1 MALTKFNYNSF
12 NLTTA
17 ASKGLAFNSSA
28 NGFETAAEGSMTLIK
43 TLTASSSANLTFVH
57 GTSSVVLDST
67 YPVYLF
73 KFINMH
79 PASNG
84 AFQVNFRD
92 GGTDYDATKTSAG
105 FQAYHREDGSASLLG
120 YADSLDLAQ
129 DTGEQM
135 IAGGSVVNSND
146 NGVSGQLFLFNPSST
161 TFVKHYMTVANSFDT
176 SSPPYTQNQ
185 FSGGYCNTT
194 TAIDGVRFKFSSGN
208 TDSGT
213 IKLYGI
219 KDS

>member
-1 MALTKFNYNSF
+1 MV
-12 NLTTA
+12 
-17 ASKGLAFNSSA
+17 
-28 NGFETAAEGSMTLIK
+28 LIK
-43 TLTASSSANLTFVH
+43 TLTASSSADLTFVH
-57 GTSSVVLDST
+57 GTSDVVLDST
-67 YPVYLF
+67 YPIYIF

-79 PASNG
+79 PASSG

-92 GGTDYDATKTSAG
+92 GSTAYDATKTSSG
-105 FQAYHREDGSASLLG
+105 FQAYHRENGSASLLA
-120 YADSLDLAQ
+120 YATSLDLAQ

-135 IAGGSVVNSND
+135 IAGGSVVNAND
-146 NGVSGQLFLFNPSST
+146 SGVSGELILFNPSST

-176 SSPPYTQNQ
+176 SSPAYTQNQ
-185 FSGGYCNTT
+185 RSAGYCNVTA
-194 TAIDGVRFKFSSGN
+194 AIDGVRFKFSSGN

>member
-1 MALTKFNYNSF
+1 MAIISNAVTIADAGAFSV
-12 NLTTA
+12 
-17 ASKGLAFNSSA
+17 GLGA
-28 NGFETAAEGSMTLIK
+28 MTHIK

-67 YPVYLF
+67 YPIYIF

-79 PASNG
+79 PASSG

-92 GGTDYDATKTSAG
+92 GSTAYDATKTSGG
-105 FQAYHREDGSASLLG
+105 FQAYHREDGSASLLA
-120 YADSLDLAQ
+120 YASSLDLAQ
-129 DTGEQM
+129 ATGEQM
-135 IAGGSVVNSND
+135 IAGGSVVNAND
-146 NGVSGQLFLFNPSST
+146 SGVSGELILFNPSST
-161 TFVKHYMTVANSFDT
+161 TFAKHYMTVANSFDT

-185 FSGGYCNTT
+185 RSAGYCNVTA
-194 TAIDGVRFKFSSGN
+194 AIDGVRFQFSSGN

>member
-1 MALTKFNYNSF
+1 MPFISNG
-12 NLTTA
+12 TTILDNGA
-17 ASKGLAFNSSA
+17 FQASL
-28 NGFETAAEGSMTLIK
+28 GSLVHIK

-57 GTSSVVLDST
+57 GTDGVVLDST
-67 YPVYLF
+67 YPIYKF
-73 KFINMH
+73 EFINMH

-92 GGTDYDATKTSAG
+92 GDTAYDATKTSAG
-105 FQAYHREDGSASLLG
+105 FQAYHREDGSYSLLD
-120 YADSLDLAQ
+120 YATSLHTTQ
-129 DTGEQM
+129 STGEQM
-135 IAGGSVVNSND
+135 IAGGSVVNAND
-146 NGVSGQLFLFNPSST
+146 SGVSGELILFNPSST

-185 FSGGYCNTT
+185 RSAGYCNVTA
-194 TAIDGVRFKFSSGN
+194 AIDGVRFQFSSGN

-213 IKLYGI
+213 IKLYGL